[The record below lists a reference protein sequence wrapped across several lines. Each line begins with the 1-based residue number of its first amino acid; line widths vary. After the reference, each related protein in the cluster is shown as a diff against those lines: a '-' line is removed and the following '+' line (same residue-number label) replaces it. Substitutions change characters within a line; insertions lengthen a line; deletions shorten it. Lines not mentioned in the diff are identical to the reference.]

1 MSDAFENDPISPA
14 VHALL
19 ELFTHELAEVKF
31 PDVDGEVLQDAA
43 ERVRERAEEL
53 ARAQAALEAARQA
66 LQESQ
71 EALQQ
76 KGQRALSYA
85 RVYAEDD
92 ADLSL
97 KLEAI
102 QLPKPAR
109 KVARADGAPAV
120 EASAVSEENAP
131 KRRGRPP
138 KARPTNGASLFSE
151 GTPAE
156 ALAAPHVNG
165 VSNGALPT
173 A

>member
-19 ELFTHELAEVKF
+19 ELFTHELAQVKF
-31 PDVDGEVLQDAA
+31 PDVDGEVLLDAV
-43 ERVRERAEEL
+43 ERVRERAEEV

-71 EALQQ
+71 EVLQQ
-76 KGQRALSYA
+76 KGPRALSYA
-85 RVYAEDD
+85 RVFAEDD
-92 ADLSL
+92 AELSL
-97 KLEAI
+97 KLETI
-102 QLPKPAR
+102 QLAKPAR
-109 KVARADGAPAV
+109 KVVRVEGAPAV
-120 EASAVSEENAP
+120 EAAANEENAP

-138 KARPTNGASLFSE
+138 KARPANGASLFSE
-151 GTPAE
+151 GTPTE

-165 VSNGALPT
+165 VANGVPT